1 MARSN
6 AYKTIEPELIDLDLN
21 LKMLSITREQLIDIA
36 ILVGTDYN
44 PGTAGIGQK
53 TALKLVRKHGTLE
66 KIIAETDTKL
76 EFPFQEIRGIFLNP
90 PKMHLEPLRWSGI
103 EPEKIVRTLCDDHDF
118 SLDRVEGAMK
128 QFAGS
133 SSQSSLTEYF

>member
-1 MARSN
+1 M
-6 AYKTIEPELIDLDLN
+6 DLN

-44 PGTAGIGQK
+44 PGVKGIGQK

-66 KIIAETDTKL
+66 KIMAETDTKL
-76 EFPFQEIRGIFLNP
+76 EFPFQEIRSIFLNP
-90 PKMHLEPLRWSGI
+90 PKIHLEAPRWSAL
-103 EPEKIVRTLCDDHDF
+103 EPEKIVKILCDDHNF
-118 SLDRVEGAMK
+118 SLDRVEGSMK

-133 SSQSSLTEYF
+133 SDQRSLTDYF